1 MTTLLSFCPLVFQLA
16 DYYIKDNDISVKLA
30 LHAVD
35 MYKLYGNRKEDSV
48 ILMNGALPILL
59 YNGLWNEALY
69 ICRMSLNNSYKFENL
84 KKGVGI
90 ASILS
95 TTLFLCIYRAS
106 QKCNGLFVDDLLLLD
121 YINEGRQKI
130 NSDGILE
137 RLLREMNSTHP
148 SFQDLP
154 DDMMRIVLAVW
165 HYDVLN
171 PSDILNLLMRIYR
184 INFTLYPL
192 HSVGV
197 FCSSFAYAII
207 RWSMVNQPD
216 FYILSGRT
224 PEIYL
229 SRAMNYKSYECYK
242 KLLQSMYFSLKN
254 APKIEGDAENII
266 YS

>member
-1 MTTLLSFCPLVFQLA
+1 MVFQLA

-137 RLLREMNSTHP
+137 RLLKEMNSTHP
-148 SFQDLP
+148 SFQDIP

-165 HYDVLN
+165 HYEVLN

-192 HSVGV
+192 HSTGF
-197 FCSSFAYAII
+197 FCARFAYAII
-207 RWSMVNQPD
+207 VWSMESQPE
-216 FYILSGRT
+216 FYNISGRE
-224 PEIYL
+224 PLLYL
-229 SRAMNYKSYECYK
+229 SRAMKYESYKCYK
-242 KLLQSMYFSLKN
+242 KLIQALFFAMKN
-254 APKIEGDAENII
+254 PPKLDAESESII
-266 YS
+266 YE